1 MLELYCFYK
10 CYLSLLNI
18 LKESSCQPLSMG
30 GKLHRKNKKAKKGGG
45 DEKLKSFFFSLF
57 VFAYSVVKELLSG
70 CLWTAAGLS
79 AAVFYLILMGRQK
92 KWPK

>member
-1 MLELYCFYK
+1 MPASIYGWK
-10 CYLSLLNI
+10 TTQ
-18 LKESSCQPLSMG
+18 KEQKS
-30 GKLHRKNKKAKKGGG
+30 KKGGG